1 MFAIVCDFT
10 ERNVVDSSLSAE
22 SLATMFVPVQFWMLV
37 AWRAI
42 LSLCCFVFSLVSE
55 QPLSV

>member
-10 ERNVVDSSLSAE
+10 ERNVVDPSLAAE
-22 SLATMFVPVQFWMLV
+22 SLPTMFVPVQFWMLV
-37 AWRAI
+37 AWKAI

-55 QPLSV
+55 